1 MARVAS
7 SALLFHF
14 ILAVRI
20 MGPAG
25 RATQKGK
32 QGPTSISRL
41 LLKNEY
47 KGPSESPQTAADAA
61 TVALPYGITIITSPR
76 A

>member
-1 MARVAS
+1 
-7 SALLFHF
+7 
-14 ILAVRI
+14 

-32 QGPTSISRL
+32 QGPTSIRRL

-47 KGPSESPQTAADAA
+47 KGPSESPQTAADDDAA
-61 TVALPYGITIITSPR
+61 TVALPYGIAIITSPR

>member
-1 MARVAS
+1 
-7 SALLFHF
+7 
-14 ILAVRI
+14 

-61 TVALPYGITIITSPR
+61 ATVALPYGIAIITSPR